1 MKKIFGNINEKGTLL
16 VEAMA
21 MLGLIAMVTPVLYKK
36 AAERTVE
43 LQDVNASSQL
53 RALSS
58 AVDSYLKDN
67 FAKITKGDT
76 IDGID
81 YGSFANADSGTVGPI
96 PLNHFADYL
105 PYGFLTDG
113 GAARETKL
121 FTDDYQVWVKLE
133 ADYANYT
140 DPDGNPQ
147 RKALSQILTGFV
159 SATPKNA
166 EELGQVRSSR
176 IASMIGSNGG
186 YVLDDSTVMGAQG
199 IWSVPVDQ
207 FNGLNAAN
215 RPFVVSSLQPISSQ
229 GLANEDV
236 LHRKNEPD
244 ADQELN
250 TMETD
255 LFMGFSENT
264 TRNIRMVNQI
274 IMNPDPE
281 RMVKVSADPNS
292 KASPHNASDNM
303 QPLAGNDAQDLD
315 RALYIAKGG
324 GAYLEGA
331 LNAMNSLFSVNSQG
345 IRYFGSTETEEV
357 QPDGS
362 TKKLTSRAAEPLMK
376 IDGTSMV
383 YGNPGAGNAK
393 LTVNSAGNMSYGSDE
408 VKADDGTVTE
418 GANVSLYADKTNFK
432 AGDGALRVSKEEN
445 AAGGNTAW
453 VSVFNQG
460 DAHEGGRTTYT
471 WNGAVPTED
480 AAEAT
485 GKYEV
490 SINGSAFVKDT
501 LLVGKLKSYNVD
513 AATLRAGVDPEDFDD
528 ASEDIDFYTVT
539 KQNSMIAGRG
549 KVLFSVADEHIDA
562 DGIAG
567 GRPSSPTGVSIRT
580 DAEGAVAAPG
590 FDILLGN
597 TSVRDREND
606 AVVDHYADNYA
617 TDDGTLRV
625 GAANG
630 IYLSTYDV
638 NGRIQNSTDDDPVR
652 ISLNGDTFT
661 VSKRKPHNAA
671 AMGNTFYNTV
681 DSVVD
686 SFNILSTQINTTDEI
701 KDVDNYWRAWW
712 SRTLHGRVYVGD
724 SAFIVGAKNGNPV
737 FEAFPVA
744 GGGSGISTGVSRFPD
759 YAASIKM
766 SGGIAVYDYDYNHL
780 QNSDNLDTNAGHG
793 RDAAIYA
800 NKGRFEIRATDYS
813 DATKDLVKTGNNL
826 DKILVVDS
834 NKNTTYVP
842 DNDTAHGSVYIR
854 KGSISLA
861 SDRDVRLTNENI
873 RKQYQKN
880 SETTAQAEKKMK
892 GYIAADRFISHYNLA
907 GNNTLESTSRF
918 NNNSYLKE
926 GTKNVTGGK
935 YEAYAGYEINPAYT
949 SVMHDIKLTTRG
961 GARLSDILPDFINK
975 GIYVVDTTYKD
986 TAKWYKNTH
995 EAIEGENLGD
1005 DADAEEI
1012 VSAYAGFIPTPK
1024 CPPGYAK
1031 VVTLTPSGWAMAQA
1045 GTPVMNGGYIDI
1057 MSHNNPAEFIALVPE
1072 NGETVQPLTF
1082 QKSTWLKA
1090 MILPE
1095 CDRGCGG
1102 GRKMDVETKTCNCSG
1117 KADFQGWGAILGFIY
1132 PKSYYEEFTGH
1143 AKTPAIQK
1151 GTEAM
1156 TQNDVYWNLFPTYY
1170 KQLEGYATVY
1180 CYFDRAD
1187 WKSDLV
1193 DYKYDQIKA
1202 RDNGNITFYERD
1214 DSDYVKRL
1222 NDPNLKYFDPW

>member
-81 YGSFANADSGTVGPI
+81 YGSFANADNGTVGPI

-133 ADYANYT
+133 ADYATYT
-140 DPDGNPQ
+140 DSDGNTQ

-199 IWSVPVDQ
+199 IWSVPVNQ
-207 FNGLNAAN
+207 FDGLDAAS

-236 LHRKNEPD
+236 LHRKDEPD

-274 IMNPDPE
+274 IMNPNAD
-281 RMVKVSADPNS
+281 RMVGSGNESA
-292 KASPHNASDNM
+292 HNASDNM
-303 QPLAGNDAQDLD
+303 QPLTGNDAQDLD
-315 RALYIAKGG
+315 KALYIAKGG
-324 GAYLEGA
+324 GAYIEGA
-331 LNAMNSLFSVNSQG
+331 LNAMNSLFSVNSEG
-345 IRYFGSTETEEV
+345 IRYFGQNETDEV

-362 TKKLTSRAAEPLMK
+362 TQKITSRAAEPVMK
-376 IDGTSMV
+376 IDSTSLV

-393 LTVNSAGNMSYGSDE
+393 LTVNSAGNMSFASTE

-418 GANVSLYADKTNFK
+418 AAGESLYADKTNFR
-432 AGDGALRVSKEEN
+432 AGDGNFRVSKEN
-445 AAGGNTAW
+445 AADGDAKW
-453 VSVFNQG
+453 VSVFNTG

-513 AATLRAGVDPEDFDD
+513 AATLRAGVDPANFDD

-539 KQNSMIAGRG
+539 KQDSMVAGRG

-562 DGIAG
+562 DDIAD
-567 GRPSSPTGVSIRT
+567 GRPSSPAGVSIRT
-580 DAEGAVAAPG
+580 DAEGTVAAPG

-630 IYLSTYDV
+630 IYLSTYDA
-638 NGRIQNSTDDDPVR
+638 NGRVQNSTDEDPVR
-652 ISLNGDTFT
+652 ISLNGDTFA
-661 VSKRKPHNAA
+661 VSKRQPYNNNQ
-671 AMGNTFYNTV
+671 GNTFYNTI

-686 SFNILSTQINTTDEI
+686 SFNIYSTQINTSQER
-701 KDVDNYWRAWW
+701 KNADNYWRSSW
-712 SRTLHGRVYVGD
+712 SRNLHGRMFVGD
-724 SAFIVGAKNGNPV
+724 TAFIVGTKEGNPI
-737 FEAFPVA
+737 FEAFPAYSPFGTWKTYPEYNAAVKVT
-744 GGGSGISTGVSRFPD
+744 GGL
-759 YAASIKM
+759 
-766 SGGIAVYDYDYNHL
+766 AVYDYDYNHL
-780 QNSDNLDTNAGHG
+780 VGSDNANTTYGHG

-813 DATKDLVKTGNNL
+813 DPNKNLVKNGNNL

-854 KGSISLA
+854 KGSMNLA
-861 SDRDVRLTNENI
+861 TYGSGEIGGNKTRLTNANI
-873 RKQYQKN
+873 LSQYAGDAA
-880 SETTAQAEKKMK
+880 AQEKGAV
-892 GYIAADRFISHYNLA
+892 GYIAADRFVSQ
-907 GNNTLESTSRF
+907 F
-918 NNNSYLKE
+918 KVDNNNVLSPSVS
-926 GTKNVTGGK
+926 GSANVQGANFK
-935 YEAYAGYEINPAYT
+935 PYEYYEVNPAYT

-975 GIYVVDTTYKD
+975 GIYVVDTTYTPNAAWVPGTTD
-986 TAKWYKNTH
+986 IPTTEVGDSA
-995 EAIEGENLGD
+995 EN
-1005 DADAEEI
+1005 E
-1012 VSAYAGFIPTPK
+1012 VSAFAGFIPTPK

-1045 GTPVMNGGYIDI
+1045 GTPVDNGTIDI
-1057 MSHNNPAEFIALVPE
+1057 MPHNNPMEFINLDPAT
-1072 NGETVQPLTF
+1072 GDTVQPLTF
-1082 QKSTWLKA
+1082 QKNTWLKA
-1090 MILPE
+1090 MVLPYCGQFQE
-1095 CDRGCGG
+1095 DGTGCGEKF
-1102 GRKMDVETKTCNCSG
+1102 R
-1117 KADFQGWGAILGFIY
+1117 GWGAIMGFIY
-1132 PKSYYEEFTGH
+1132 PQSYYREFIIGAH
-1143 AKTPAIQK
+1143 LDGRQND
-1151 GTEAM
+1151 
-1156 TQNDVYWNLFPTYY
+1156 NDVYWNLFPVYY

-1180 CYFDRAD
+1180 CYFDRKDNNLSSSYVDKAYD
-1187 WKSDLV
+1187 QLS
-1193 DYKYDQIKA
+1193 DYKSSPADAK
-1202 RDNGNITFYERD
+1202 NVFYYEKNH
-1214 DSDYVKRL
+1214 SVGESNATYINRL
-1222 NDPNLKYFDPW
+1222 NDPNLKYKDPW

>member
-199 IWSVPVDQ
+199 IWSVPVNQ
-207 FNGLNAAN
+207 FDGLNAAD

-236 LHRKNEPD
+236 LHRKDEPD

-324 GAYLEGA
+324 GAYIEGA
-331 LNAMNSLFSVNSQG
+331 LNAMNSLFSVNGQG
-345 IRYFGSTETEEV
+345 IRYFGQNEHDEP

-362 TKKLTSRAAEPLMK
+362 TKKITSRDAEPVMK
-376 IDGTSMV
+376 IDSTSLV

-393 LTVNSAGNMSYGSDE
+393 LTVNSAGSMSFASTE

-418 GANVSLYADKTNFK
+418 AAGESLYADKTNFR
-432 AGDGALRVSKEEN
+432 AGDGNFRVSKEN
-445 AAGGNTAW
+445 DDGGDHW
-453 VSVFNQG
+453 LSVFNTG
-460 DAHEGGRTTYT
+460 DAHTGSRTQYNWTGGIPQEG
-471 WNGAVPTED
+471 
-480 AAEAT
+480 AT
-485 GKYEV
+485 IDEGKYEV
-490 SINGSAFVKDT
+490 SINGSAFVRDT
-501 LLVGKLKSYNVD
+501 LLTGKIKSYNIDV
-513 AATLRAGVDPEDFDD
+513 ATLRAGVDPADFDTATYD
-528 ASEDIDFYTVT
+528 TDFYTVT
-539 KQNSMIAGRG
+539 RHGSFVAGKTDTPVMTISEEDYTDDEGRDIQKG
-549 KVLFSVADEHIDA
+549 VVIHTTDDAALDGVAAGIDIRA
-562 DGIAG
+562 GDTGLLAVDNYYLPTVPNDTTQENIVRIG
-567 GRPSSPTGVSIRT
+567 GRDGV
-580 DAEGAVAAPG
+580 
-590 FDILLGN
+590 
-597 TSVRDREND
+597 
-606 AVVDHYADNYA
+606 
-617 TDDGTLRV
+617 
-625 GAANG
+625 
-630 IYLSTYDV
+630 YLSAFDEDGNLYDAPV
-638 NGRIQNSTDDDPVR
+638 TIQGEMFRAYKNRNYKT
-652 ISLNGDTFT
+652 IDTFT
-661 VSKRKPHNAA
+661 HQFNLLSQWMYDAA
-671 AMGNTFYNTV
+671 ADGDEFANGAYDYFRHGSNNT
-681 DSVVD
+681 S
-686 SFNILSTQINTTDEI
+686 
-701 KDVDNYWRAWW
+701 W
-712 SRTLHGRVYVGD
+712 GRVYIAD
-724 SAFIVGAKNGNPV
+724 SNFIMADYDGQPFVDIFAGAQGTSS
-737 FEAFPVA
+737 VA
-744 GGGSGISTGVSRFPD
+744 SRF
-759 YAASIKM
+759 
-766 SGGIAVYDYDYNHL
+766 SGGFAIYDPYYNMLTEADNKSGKNTSSVQGTDAAVYV
-780 QNSDNLDTNAGHG
+780 
-793 RDAAIYA
+793 
-800 NKGRFEIRATDYS
+800 NKGIFEVRS
-813 DATKDLVKTGNNL
+813 TKDKYVNGDMGYEAANSRTGNNVRVL
-826 DKILVVDS
+826 SVDS
-834 NKNTTYVP
+834 GGSYAPFGYSNSDKL
-842 DNDTAHGSVYIR
+842 AKKGSVYIR
-854 KGSISLA
+854 RGSVALESSVDTGATEDKGKN
-861 SDRDVRLTNENI
+861 RKLTNDIIGADYRDSN
-873 RKQYQKN
+873 K
-880 SETTAQAEKKMK
+880 AV
-892 GYIAADRFISHYNLA
+892 GYIAADRFISHYSIADRAIDGSERTGKDPTTNEPY
-907 GNNTLESTSRF
+907 NF
-918 NNNSYLKE
+918 SYFKS
-926 GTKNVTGGK
+926 NVADK
-935 YEAYAGYEINPAYT
+935 YRKYGGYEVNPAYT

-975 GIYVVDTTYKD
+975 GIYVVDTTYS
-986 TAKWYKNTH
+986 
-995 EAIEGENLGD
+995 EGETDWVNSTEKPHKIGKDLGD
-1005 DADAEEI
+1005 NASAEEI
-1012 VSAYAGFIPTPK
+1012 VSPYAGFIPTPK

-1045 GTPVMNGGYIDI
+1045 GTPVQNGSTVDI
-1057 MSHNNPAEFIALVPE
+1057 MPHNNPMEFIHLKVE
-1072 NGETVQPLTF
+1072 DGETVQPLTF
-1082 QKSTWLKA
+1082 QKNTWLKA
-1090 MILPE
+1090 MVVPY
-1095 CDRGCGG
+1095 CG
-1102 GRKMDVETKTCNCSG
+1102 KMDPNGDCNNAQG
-1117 KADFQGWGAILGFIY
+1117 FQGWGAIMGFIY
-1132 PKSYYEEFTGH
+1132 PKEYYKEFIEDPESGIG
-1143 AKTPAIQK
+1143 ADNKVGENKNI
-1151 GTEAM
+1151 
-1156 TQNDVYWNLFPTYY
+1156 VYWNLFPVYY

-1180 CYFDRAD
+1180 CYFDRVLWND
-1187 WKSDLV
+1187 V
-1193 DYKYDQIKA
+1193 DEVDDDYNQLNALDG
-1202 RDNGNITFYERD
+1202 GNLNYYLKENT
-1214 DSDYVKRL
+1214 DYIDRL
-1222 NDPNLKYFDPW
+1222 NDPNLKYYDPW

>member
-199 IWSVPVDQ
+199 IWSVPVNQ
-207 FNGLNAAN
+207 FDGLNAAD

-236 LHRKNEPD
+236 LHRKDEPD

-324 GAYLEGA
+324 GAYIEGA
-331 LNAMNSLFSVNSQG
+331 LNAMNSLFSVNGQG
-345 IRYFGSTETEEV
+345 IRYFGQNEHDEP

-362 TKKLTSRAAEPLMK
+362 TKKITSRDAEPVMK
-376 IDGTSMV
+376 IDSTSLV

-393 LTVNSAGNMSYGSDE
+393 LTVNSAGSMSFASTE

-501 LLVGKLKSYNVD
+501 LLTGKIKSYNVD

-528 ASEDIDFYTVT
+528 AADDIDFYTVT
-539 KQNSMIAGRG
+539 KQDSMVAGKG
-549 KVLFSVADEHIDA
+549 KVLLSVADKHIDA
-562 DGIAG
+562 DNIAD
-567 GRPSSPTGVSIRT
+567 GRPSSPAGVSIRT
-580 DAEGAVAAPG
+580 DAENGAEAPG
-590 FDILLGN
+590 LDIILGN
-597 TSVRDREND
+597 TSVRDRVND
-606 AVVDHYADNYA
+606 AVVDHYANGYA
-617 TDDGTLRV
+617 TDDGTVRI

-630 IYLSTYDV
+630 IYLSAYDA
-638 NGRIQNSTDDDPVR
+638 NGRTQNSTDEDPVS
-652 ISLNGDTFT
+652 ISLNGELFQ
-661 VSKRKPHNAA
+661 VLKRRPYNQTQ
-671 AMGNTFYNTV
+671 GTTSYNTV

-686 SFNILSTQINTTDEI
+686 SFNIYSTQINTSQER
-701 KDVDNYWRAWW
+701 KNADNYWRSAW
-712 SRTLHGRVYVGD
+712 SRTLHGRMFVGD
-724 SAFIVGAKNGNPV
+724 TAFIVGTKEGNPI
-737 FEAFPVA
+737 FEAFPA
-744 GGGSGISTGVSRFPD
+744 YSPFGTWTTYPA
-759 YAASIKM
+759 YNAAIKM
-766 SGGIAVYDYDYNHL
+766 TGGLAIYDYDYNHL
-780 QNSDNLDTNAGHG
+780 SNSDNSNSTYGHG

-813 DATKDLVKTGNNL
+813 DATKNLVKDGNNL

-842 DNDTAHGSVYIR
+842 DTDKAHGSVYIR
-854 KGSISLA
+854 KGSMNLA
-861 SDRDVRLTNENI
+861 TYGSGEIGGSKTRLTNTNI
-873 RKQYQKN
+873 LSQY
-880 SETTAQAEKKMK
+880 SGDTAAKEKGAV
-892 GYIAADRFISHYNLA
+892 GYVAADRFISQ
-907 GNNTLESTSRF
+907 F
-918 NNNSYLKE
+918 KVNNNKVLSSTVS
-926 GTKNVTGGK
+926 GSANVQGANFTP
-935 YEAYAGYEINPAYT
+935 YEYYEVNPAYT

-975 GIYVVDTTYKD
+975 GIYVVDTTYSPNATWVPGTSVIPTTEVGD
-986 TAKWYKNTH
+986 SA
-995 EAIEGENLGD
+995 EN
-1005 DADAEEI
+1005 E
-1012 VSAYAGFIPTPK
+1012 VSAFAGFIPTPK

-1045 GTPVMNGGYIDI
+1045 GTPVQNGTTIDI
-1057 MSHNNPAEFIALVPE
+1057 MSHNNPKEFIDLDPTT
-1072 NGETVQPLTF
+1072 GDTVQPLTF
-1082 QKSTWLKA
+1082 QKNTWLKA
-1090 MILPE
+1090 MVLPYCGTFQE
-1095 CDRGCGG
+1095 DGTGCGENF
-1102 GRKMDVETKTCNCSG
+1102 R
-1117 KADFQGWGAILGFIY
+1117 GWGAIMGFIY
-1132 PKSYYEEFTGH
+1132 PHSYYTEFINQAGLGG
-1143 AKTPAIQK
+1143 KQND
-1151 GTEAM
+1151 
-1156 TQNDVYWNLFPTYY
+1156 NDVYWNLFPVYY

-1180 CYFDRAD
+1180 CYFDRKDSNLDSNYVDKAYD
-1187 WKSDLV
+1187 QLS
-1193 DYKYDQIKA
+1193 DYKSSPSDASNVYY
-1202 RDNGNITFYERD
+1202 YEKNHGVG
-1214 DSDYVKRL
+1214 DSNAQYINRL
-1222 NDPNLKYFDPW
+1222 NDPNLKYKDPW

>member
-236 LHRKNEPD
+236 LHRKDEPD

-292 KASPHNASDNM
+292 KASPHKASDNM

-324 GAYLEGA
+324 GAYIEGA
-331 LNAMNSLFSVNSQG
+331 LNAMNSLFSVNGQG
-345 IRYFGSTETEEV
+345 IRYFGQNETDEV

-362 TKKLTSRAAEPLMK
+362 TQKVTSRAAEPVMK
-376 IDGTSMV
+376 IDSTSLV

-393 LTVNSAGNMSYGSDE
+393 LTVNSAGSMSFASTE
-408 VKADDGTVTE
+408 VETGGTVTE
-418 GANVSLYADKTNFK
+418 AASESLYADKTNFR
-432 AGDGALRVSKEEN
+432 AGDGNFRVSKEN
-445 AAGGNTAW
+445 DDSGDRW
-453 VSVFNQG
+453 LSVFNTG
-460 DAHEGGRTTYT
+460 DAHTGSRTQYNWTGG
-471 WNGAVPTED
+471 VPTEG
-480 AAEAT
+480 AT
-485 GKYEV
+485 IDEGKYEV
-490 SINGSAFVKDT
+490 SINGSAFVRDT
-501 LLVGKLKSYNVD
+501 LLVGKIKSYNIDV
-513 AATLRAGVDPEDFDD
+513 ATLRAGVDPADFDTATYD
-528 ASEDIDFYTVT
+528 TDFYTVT
-539 KQNSMIAGRG
+539 RHGSFVAGKTDTPVMTISEEDYTDDEGRDIQKGVVIHTTDDAALDGVAAGIDIRAGHTGLLSVNADGTSGNHNDTTQDMSVRIGGEYGVYLTAFNENGQLNASPVSIQGDMFRAYGTDMNGLPQPLASSSEYKTIMTNTHFFNIFSPFIDEGNMPGALYRFVRGGYDSGGSYNKVHISDSSVIISSVNSGQPLVDIIPDAIAGQ
-549 KVLFSVADEHIDA
+549 
-562 DGIAG
+562 
-567 GRPSSPTGVSIRT
+567 PT
-580 DAEGAVAAPG
+580 
-590 FDILLGN
+590 
-597 TSVRDREND
+597 
-606 AVVDHYADNYA
+606 
-617 TDDGTLRV
+617 
-625 GAANG
+625 
-630 IYLSTYDV
+630 
-638 NGRIQNSTDDDPVR
+638 
-652 ISLNGDTFT
+652 
-661 VSKRKPHNAA
+661 SK
-671 AMGNTFYNTV
+671 FV
-681 DSVVD
+681 
-686 SFNILSTQINTTDEI
+686 
-701 KDVDNYWRAWW
+701 
-712 SRTLHGRVYVGD
+712 
-724 SAFIVGAKNGNPV
+724 
-737 FEAFPVA
+737 
-744 GGGSGISTGVSRFPD
+744 
-759 YAASIKM
+759 
-766 SGGIAVYDYDYNHL
+766 GGIALYDHDYNL
-780 QNSDNLDTNAGHG
+780 TGTDANG
-793 RDAAIYA
+793 RSNNKTSYDDASFIVRTGALEVRTTAVTDA
-800 NKGRFEIRATDYS
+800 NK
-813 DATKDLVKTGNNL
+813 DLTHG
-826 DKILVVDS
+826 DKILVVDN
-834 NKNTTYVP
+834 NKSTSASTGVP
-842 DNDTAHGSVYIR
+842 DTNAGKGSVYIR
-854 KGSISLA
+854 KGSMNLA
-861 SDRDVRLTNENI
+861 TYGSGEIGGNKTRLTNTNI
-873 RKQYQKN
+873 LSQY
-880 SETTAQAEKKMK
+880 SGDTAAKEKGAV
-892 GYIAADRFISHYNLA
+892 GYVAADRFISQ
-907 GNNTLESTSRF
+907 F
-918 NNNSYLKE
+918 KVNNNKVLSSTVS
-926 GTKNVTGGK
+926 GSANVQGANFTP
-935 YEAYAGYEINPAYT
+935 YEYYEVNPAYT

-975 GIYVVDTTYKD
+975 GIYVVDTTYSPNATWVPGTSVIPTTEVGD
-986 TAKWYKNTH
+986 SA
-995 EAIEGENLGD
+995 EN
-1005 DADAEEI
+1005 E
-1012 VSAYAGFIPTPK
+1012 VSAFAGFIPTPK

-1045 GTPVMNGGYIDI
+1045 GTPVQNGTTIDI
-1057 MSHNNPAEFIALVPE
+1057 MSHNNPKEFIDLDPTT
-1072 NGETVQPLTF
+1072 GDTVQPLTF
-1082 QKSTWLKA
+1082 QKNTWLKA
-1090 MILPE
+1090 MVLPYCGTFQE
-1095 CDRGCGG
+1095 DGTGCGENF
-1102 GRKMDVETKTCNCSG
+1102 R
-1117 KADFQGWGAILGFIY
+1117 GWGAIMGFIY
-1132 PKSYYEEFTGH
+1132 PHSYYTEFINQAGLGG
-1143 AKTPAIQK
+1143 KQND
-1151 GTEAM
+1151 
-1156 TQNDVYWNLFPTYY
+1156 NDVYWNLFPVYY

-1180 CYFDRAD
+1180 CYFDRKDSNLDSNYVDKAYD
-1187 WKSDLV
+1187 QLS
-1193 DYKYDQIKA
+1193 DYKSSPSDASNVYY
-1202 RDNGNITFYERD
+1202 YEKNHGVG
-1214 DSDYVKRL
+1214 DSNAQYINRL
-1222 NDPNLKYFDPW
+1222 NDPNLKYKDPW

>member
-81 YGSFANADSGTVGPI
+81 YSSFANADNGTVGPI

-140 DPDGNPQ
+140 DPAGNPQ

-199 IWSVPVDQ
+199 IWSVPVNQ
-207 FNGLNAAN
+207 FDGLNAAN

-236 LHRKNEPD
+236 LHRKDEPD

-274 IMNPDPE
+274 IMNPDAE
-281 RMVKVSADPNS
+281 RMVGSGNEPL
-292 KASPHNASDNM
+292 HTASDNM
-303 QPLAGNDAQDLD
+303 QPLNGNDAQDLD
-315 RALYIAKGG
+315 KALYIAKGG
-324 GAYLEGA
+324 GAYIEGA
-331 LNAMNSLFSVNSQG
+331 LNAMNSLFSVNGQG
-345 IRYFGSTETEEV
+345 IRYFGQNETDEL

-362 TKKLTSRAAEPLMK
+362 TKKVTSRATDPVMK
-376 IDGTSMV
+376 IDSTSLV

-393 LTVNSAGNMSYGSDE
+393 LTVNSAGSMSFASTE
-408 VKADDGTVTE
+408 VETGGTVTE
-418 GANVSLYADKTNFK
+418 AASESLYADKTNFR
-432 AGDGALRVSKEEN
+432 AGDGHFRVSKEN
-445 AAGGNTAW
+445 DDSGDRW
-453 VSVFNQG
+453 LSVFNTG
-460 DAHEGGRTTYT
+460 DAHTGSRTQYNWTGG
-471 WNGAVPTED
+471 VPTEG
-480 AAEAT
+480 AT
-485 GKYEV
+485 IDEEKYEV
-490 SINGSAFVKDT
+490 SINGSAFVRDT
-501 LLVGKLKSYNVD
+501 LLVGKIKSYNIDV
-513 AATLRAGVDPEDFDD
+513 ATLRAGVDPADFDTATYD
-528 ASEDIDFYTVT
+528 TDFYTVT
-539 KQNSMIAGRG
+539 RRGSFVAG
-549 KVLFSVADEHIDA
+549 KTDTPVMTISEEDYTDDEGRDIQKGVVIHTTDDA
-562 DGIAG
+562 ALDG
-567 GRPSSPTGVSIRT
+567 
-580 DAEGAVAAPG
+580 VAAGIDIAAGNTALLSVNNSYLPDNVDVLTQDEMVRIG
-590 FDILLGN
+590 GKEGVYLSAFDINGDLSEAPVAIQGDILQAYGDIN
-597 TSVRDREND
+597 ENNDIYSVLDVKASDTIFKSQRTNKVPSYARFYGDQSIGKGVNQGRFLIADQNFVIASSTGQ
-606 AVVDHYADNYA
+606 AVVDVFPTPNTAESSIVTRLRGGFAIYDYNYDLSNKSDILKLSGYTDSPKGADAAILAKKGMFEIRSSDKYTA
-617 TDDGTLRV
+617 DDLGYESGLSRTNNHIRV
-625 GAANG
+625 
-630 IYLSTYDV
+630 LS
-638 NGRIQNSTDDDPVR
+638 
-652 ISLNGDTFT
+652 
-661 VSKRKPHNAA
+661 
-671 AMGNTFYNTV
+671 V
-681 DSVVD
+681 DS
-686 SFNILSTQINTTDEI
+686 
-701 KDVDNYWRAWW
+701 
-712 SRTLHGRVYVGD
+712 
-724 SAFIVGAKNGNPV
+724 
-737 FEAFPVA
+737 
-744 GGGSGISTGVSRFPD
+744 GGSGTLLG
-759 YAASIKM
+759 
-766 SGGIAVYDYDYNHL
+766 YN
-780 QNSDNLDTNAGHG
+780 
-793 RDAAIYA
+793 DANPLA
-800 NKGRFEIRATDYS
+800 
-813 DATKDLVKTGNNL
+813 
-826 DKILVVDS
+826 
-834 NKNTTYVP
+834 KN
-842 DNDTAHGSVYIR
+842 GSVYIR
-854 KGSISLA
+854 RGSVALESSVDSGQTADKGKN
-861 SDRDVRLTNENI
+861 RQLTNDKIENDY
-873 RKQYQKN
+873 RN
-880 SETTAQAEKKMK
+880 SNSVK
-892 GYIAADRFISHYNLA
+892 GYIAADRFISHYDVTKDNSNILDSTAHFA
-907 GNNTLESTSRF
+907 G
-918 NNNSYLKE
+918 YLKE
-926 GTKNVTGGK
+926 GNKVNGSNHSYQK
-935 YEAYAGYEINPAYT
+935 YAGYEINPAYT

-975 GIYVVDTTYKD
+975 GIYVVDTTYDD
-986 TAKWYKNTH
+986 TTKWYQNKH
-995 EAIEGENLGD
+995 EDIEGNNLGD

-1095 CDRGCGG
+1095 CDRGD
-1102 GRKMDVETKTCNCSG
+1102 GRKMDVETKTKNCSG
-1117 KADFQGWGAILGFIY
+1117 KTDFQGWGAILGFIY

-1187 WKSDLV
+1187 PLWKSNLV

-1202 RDNGNITFYERD
+1202 RDGGNINYYQRDNTEYEE
-1214 DSDYVKRL
+1214 RL
-1222 NDPNLKYFDPW
+1222 NDPNLKYYDPW

>member
-81 YGSFANADSGTVGPI
+81 YSSFANADNGTVGPI

-140 DPDGNPQ
+140 DPAGNPQ

-199 IWSVPVDQ
+199 IWSVPVNQ
-207 FNGLNAAN
+207 FDGLNAAN

-236 LHRKNEPD
+236 LHRKDEPD

-274 IMNPDPE
+274 IMNPDAE
-281 RMVKVSADPNS
+281 RMVGSGNESA
-292 KASPHNASDNM
+292 HNASDNM
-303 QPLAGNDAQDLD
+303 QPLTGNDAQDLD
-315 RALYIAKGG
+315 KALYIAKGG
-324 GAYLEGA
+324 GAYIEGA
-331 LNAMNSLFSVNSQG
+331 LNAMNSLFSVNGQG
-345 IRYFGSTETEEV
+345 IRYFGQNETDEL

-362 TKKLTSRAAEPLMK
+362 TQKVTSRAAEPVMK
-376 IDGTSMV
+376 IDSTSLV

-393 LTVNSAGNMSYGSDE
+393 LTVNSAGSMSFASTE

-418 GANVSLYADKTNFK
+418 AAGESLYADKTNFR
-432 AGDGALRVSKEEN
+432 AGDGNFRVSKEN
-445 AAGGNTAW
+445 AAGGDAKW
-453 VSVFNQG
+453 VSVFNTG

-501 LLVGKLKSYNVD
+501 LLTGKIKSYNVD
-513 AATLRAGVDPEDFDD
+513 TAKLRAGVSTNDFDGATYDEEYYMVVDEDIAGIGFQGMGTTERPKLLVSDRDGTWGPNTLDAINVYQGIQMQTPNAEGGIDIAAGATTLPKVDDEYLPKGTEKATQENIVRIGGEDGVFLTAYDNKGKITGAPVSIQGDMFRSYKNANYDTIDTFTHQFNLMSRWLYNQARDGSAFWDGAYNHFRKGYTNGSYGRVYIADSNVLVAKHTGEVVVDIMPTTSTSNPTAKFSGGFAVYDHDYYFNKPDANGNDRNKQNVDD
-528 ASEDIDFYTVT
+528 ASFIV
-539 KQNSMIAGRG
+539 R
-549 KVLFSVADEHIDA
+549 
-562 DGIAG
+562 
-567 GRPSSPTGVSIRT
+567 TGALEVRT
-580 DAEGAVAAPG
+580 
-590 FDILLGN
+590 
-597 TSVRDREND
+597 T
-606 AVVDHYADNYA
+606 
-617 TDDGTLRV
+617 
-625 GAANG
+625 AAN
-630 IYLSTYDV
+630 
-638 NGRIQNSTDDDPVR
+638 
-652 ISLNGDTFT
+652 
-661 VSKRKPHNAA
+661 
-671 AMGNTFYNTV
+671 
-681 DSVVD
+681 
-686 SFNILSTQINTTDEI
+686 
-701 KDVDNYWRAWW
+701 
-712 SRTLHGRVYVGD
+712 
-724 SAFIVGAKNGNPV
+724 
-737 FEAFPVA
+737 
-744 GGGSGISTGVSRFPD
+744 
-759 YAASIKM
+759 
-766 SGGIAVYDYDYNHL
+766 
-780 QNSDNLDTNAGHG
+780 DTN
-793 RDAAIYA
+793 
-800 NKGRFEIRATDYS
+800 
-813 DATKDLVKTGNNL
+813 KDLTHG
-826 DKILVVDS
+826 DKILVVDN
-834 NKNTTYVP
+834 NKNTSASIGVP
-842 DNDTAHGSVYIR
+842 DTNAGKGSVYIR
-854 KGSISLA
+854 KGSMNLA
-861 SDRDVRLTNENI
+861 TYGSGEIGGSKTRLTNTNI
-873 RKQYQKN
+873 VSQYSGDAAAK
-880 SETTAQAEKKMK
+880 EKGAV
-892 GYIAADRFISHYNLA
+892 GYVAADRFISQFKVNNHKVLSSSVSGSANVQGA
-907 GNNTLESTSRF
+907 GFTP
-918 NNNSYLKE
+918 
-926 GTKNVTGGK
+926 
-935 YEAYAGYEINPAYT
+935 YEYYEVNPAYT

-975 GIYVVDTTYKD
+975 GIYVVDTTYSPNATWVPGTSVIP
-986 TAKWYKNTH
+986 TA
-995 EAIEGENLGD
+995 EVGDSAEN
-1005 DADAEEI
+1005 E
-1012 VSAYAGFIPTPK
+1012 VSAFAGFIPTPK

-1045 GTPVMNGGYIDI
+1045 GTPVQNGGTIDI
-1057 MSHNNPAEFIALVPE
+1057 MSHNNPKEFIDLDPTT
-1072 NGETVQPLTF
+1072 GDTVQPLTF
-1082 QKSTWLKA
+1082 QKNTWLKA
-1090 MILPE
+1090 MVLPYCGQFQE
-1095 CDRGCGG
+1095 DGTGCGENF
-1102 GRKMDVETKTCNCSG
+1102 R
-1117 KADFQGWGAILGFIY
+1117 GWGAIMGFIY
-1132 PKSYYEEFTGH
+1132 PHSYYTEFINQAGLGG
-1143 AKTPAIQK
+1143 KQND
-1151 GTEAM
+1151 
-1156 TQNDVYWNLFPTYY
+1156 NDVYWNLFPVYY

-1180 CYFDRAD
+1180 CYFDRKDANLD
-1187 WKSDLV
+1187 SNYVDKAYDQLS
-1193 DYKYDQIKA
+1193 DYKSSPSDAKNVYY
-1202 RDNGNITFYERD
+1202 YEKNHGVGT
-1214 DSDYVKRL
+1214 SNAQYINRL
-1222 NDPNLKYFDPW
+1222 NDPNLKYKDPW

>member
-236 LHRKNEPD
+236 LHRKDEPD

-324 GAYLEGA
+324 GAYIEGA
-331 LNAMNSLFSVNSQG
+331 LNAMNSLFSVNGQG
-345 IRYFGSTETEEV
+345 IRYFGQNETDEL

-362 TKKLTSRAAEPLMK
+362 TKKITSRAAEPVMK
-376 IDGTSMV
+376 IDSTSLV

-393 LTVNSAGNMSYGSDE
+393 LTVNSAGSMSFASTE

-418 GANVSLYADKTNFK
+418 AAGESLYADKTNFR
-432 AGDGALRVSKEEN
+432 AGDGNFRVSKEN
-445 AAGGNTAW
+445 VAGGDAKW
-453 VSVFNQG
+453 VSVFNTG

-501 LLVGKLKSYNVD
+501 LLTGKIKSYNVD
-513 AATLRAGVDPEDFDD
+513 TAKLRAGVSTNDFDGAIYD
-528 ASEDIDFYTVT
+528 EEYYMVVDEDIAGIGFQGMGTT
-539 KQNSMIAGRG
+539 KRPKLLVSDRDGTWGPNTLDTINVYQGIQMQTPNSEGGIDIA
-549 KVLFSVADEHIDA
+549 A
-562 DGIAG
+562 
-567 GRPSSPTGVSIRT
+567 
-580 DAEGAVAAPG
+580 
-590 FDILLGN
+590 GN
-597 TSVRDREND
+597 TALPDIDDYVDDDTESTQENMVRI
-606 AVVDHYADNYA
+606 
-617 TDDGTLRV
+617 
-625 GAANG
+625 GAQKG
-630 IYLSTYDV
+630 ISLSTYDAAG
-638 NGRIQNSTDDDPVR
+638 NDQNSTDANPVR
-652 ISLNGDTFT
+652 ISLNGDTFA
-661 VSKRKPHNAA
+661 VSKRKPYNNNQ
-671 AMGNTFYNTV
+671 GNTFYNTI

-686 SFNILSTQINTTDEI
+686 SFNIYSTQINTSQER
-701 KDVDNYWRAWW
+701 KNADNYWRNAW
-712 SRTLHGRVYVGD
+712 SRTLHGRMFVGD
-724 SAFIVGAKNGNPV
+724 TAFIVGTKEGNPI
-737 FEAFPVA
+737 FEAFPAYSPFNGWKTYPEYNAAIKVT
-744 GGGSGISTGVSRFPD
+744 GGL
-759 YAASIKM
+759 
-766 SGGIAVYDYDYNHL
+766 AVYDYDYNHL
-780 QNSDNLDTNAGHG
+780 VGSDNANTTYGHG

-813 DATKDLVKTGNNL
+813 DPTKNLVKNGNEL

-842 DNDTAHGSVYIR
+842 DKDTAHGSVYIR
-854 KGSISLA
+854 KGSVNLA
-861 SDRDVRLTNENI
+861 TYGSGEIGGNKNRLTNANI
-873 RKQYQKN
+873 LDQYTGDAAAK
-880 SETTAQAEKKMK
+880 EKGAV
-892 GYIAADRFISHYNLA
+892 GYVAADRFISQFKVDNNKVLSATVSGSANVQGA
-907 GNNTLESTSRF
+907 GFTP
-918 NNNSYLKE
+918 
-926 GTKNVTGGK
+926 
-935 YEAYAGYEINPAYT
+935 YEYYEVNPAYT

-975 GIYVVDTTYKD
+975 GIYVVDTTYSPNATWVPGTSVIP
-986 TAKWYKNTH
+986 TA
-995 EAIEGENLGD
+995 EVGDSAEN
-1005 DADAEEI
+1005 E
-1012 VSAYAGFIPTPK
+1012 VSAFAGFIPTPK

-1045 GTPVMNGGYIDI
+1045 GTPVQNGGTIDI
-1057 MSHNNPAEFIALVPE
+1057 MSHNNPKEFIDLDPTT
-1072 NGETVQPLTF
+1072 GDTVQPLTF
-1082 QKSTWLKA
+1082 QKNTWLKA
-1090 MILPE
+1090 MVLPYCGTFQE
-1095 CDRGCGG
+1095 DGTGCGENF
-1102 GRKMDVETKTCNCSG
+1102 R
-1117 KADFQGWGAILGFIY
+1117 GWGAIMGFIY
-1132 PKSYYEEFTGH
+1132 PHSYYTEFINQAGLGG
-1143 AKTPAIQK
+1143 KQND
-1151 GTEAM
+1151 
-1156 TQNDVYWNLFPTYY
+1156 NDVYWNLFPVYY

-1180 CYFDRAD
+1180 CYFDRKDANLD
-1187 WKSDLV
+1187 SNYVDKAYDQLS
-1193 DYKYDQIKA
+1193 DYKSSPSDAK
-1202 RDNGNITFYERD
+1202 NVFYYEKNHGVGT
-1214 DSDYVKRL
+1214 SNAQYINRL
-1222 NDPNLKYFDPW
+1222 NDPNLKYKDPW